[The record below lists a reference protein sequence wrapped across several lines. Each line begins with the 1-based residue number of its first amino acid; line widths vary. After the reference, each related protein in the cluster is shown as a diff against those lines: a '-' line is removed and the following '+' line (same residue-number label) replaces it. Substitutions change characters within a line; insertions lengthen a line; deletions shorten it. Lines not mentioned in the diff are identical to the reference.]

1 MNTLILLLA
10 LAILVIL
17 VYRFWEPFVDTPK
30 QQIPVGSANL
40 YFFYTDWCGFSQK
53 AMPEWEKL
61 EQRLKETPVFG
72 TTKVKPIR
80 VNADEDRKTAL
91 LYEVDAYPMIK
102 LETSSILTEFSG
114 PRTADGLV
122 KFIRETLGKEGKGL

>member
-1 MNTLILLLA
+1 MNTLILFLA

-17 VYRFWEPFVDTPK
+17 AYRLWEPFVDMPK
-30 QQIPVGSANL
+30 QQVPVGSANL

-61 EQRLKETPVFG
+61 EQRLKETPIFG
-72 TTKVKPIR
+72 STKVTPIR
-80 VNADEDRKTAL
+80 VNADEDRKTTL
-91 LYEVDAYPMIK
+91 LYEIDGYPMIK

-122 KFIRETLGKEGKGL
+122 QFLRQTLGKESKSL

>member
-1 MNTLILLLA
+1 MNTLILFLA

-61 EQRLKETPVFG
+61 EQRLKETPMFG
-72 TTKVKPIR
+72 NTKVKPIR
-80 VNADEDRKTAL
+80 VDADKDKKTAL

-102 LETSSILTEFSG
+102 LETSSILREFDG

-122 KFIRETLGKEGKGL
+122 KFLRETLGKEGKSL

>member
-17 VYRFWEPFVDTPK
+17 VYRVWEPFVDTPK
-30 QQIPVGSANL
+30 QQVPVGSANL

-53 AMPEWEKL
+53 AMPEWEEL
-61 EQRLKETPVFG
+61 ETRLKETPMFG
-72 TTKVKPIR
+72 TTKVTPIR
-80 VNADEDRKTAL
+80 VNAEEDRKTAL
-91 LYEVDAYPMIK
+91 LYEIDAYPMIK
-102 LETSSILTEFSG
+102 LETSSMLTEFSG

-122 KFIRETLGKEGKGL
+122 KFLRETLGKERKSL

>member
-1 MNTLILLLA
+1 MNTLILFLA

-17 VYRFWEPFVDTPK
+17 VYRVWEPFVDTPK

-53 AMPEWEKL
+53 AMPAWEEL
-61 EQRLKETPVFG
+61 ETRLQETPMFG
-72 TTKVKPIR
+72 TTKVTPIR
-80 VNADEDRKTAL
+80 VNAEKDRKTAL

-122 KFIRETLGKEGKGL
+122 QFLRETLGKERKSL

>member
-53 AMPEWEKL
+53 AMPEWEEL
-61 EQRLKETPVFG
+61 EKRLKETPIFG
-72 TTKVKPIR
+72 KTKVTPIR
-80 VNADEDRKTAL
+80 VDADKDKKTAL

-102 LETSSILTEFSG
+102 LETSSILTEFDG

-122 KFIRETLGKEGKGL
+122 KFLRETLGKEGKSL